1 MSDLMKNFKIDL
13 EDIEDIFF
21 DEDIEIEDEEEV
33 KETYTTKND
42 VASYKLLDAHK
53 MEEGEEPLGNVIGHE
68 NQKKELLLVIDWF
81 KRSKELKEKGV
92 SIPKGVILFGRP
104 GNGKSLLI
112 KEIIRCVEA
121 PVFIFQGEQSNVV
134 EGIIE
139 TFKKAREAGHA
150 IIVFDELDLLINKER
165 RVVRA
170 LQESLDGVESSDDIL
185 VLAATNS
192 IRDIPDPLLR
202 NGRLEKLIKI
212 PYPTGEEALALLKR
226 HFKEFNL
233 EFPSDFDADEVALSL
248 NGISCAGVKA
258 VVNDIVLRNGF
269 SNITSEMIDDSINN
283 ITDRVKDA
291 PEEDNLEVAI
301 HEAGHAVMAK
311 AFSKYFIINKLNISG
326 ASGSFH
332 AKEVEEGFWPYDKVI
347 ADIKISMAGNLAQKI
362 ICNGGSRGA
371 EFDLQ
376 NARVAAYNM
385 FTQNGYSSCWE
396 TLPEIREGSRIET
409 PWKRRKM
416 ERKIEALLRR
426 CERETAR
433 YIKDNKSLITKL
445 GQLLFEKKHL
455 KSTEILSVIG

>member
-1 MSDLMKNFKIDL
+1 
-13 EDIEDIFF
+13 
-21 DEDIEIEDEEEV
+21 
-33 KETYTTKND
+33 
-42 VASYKLLDAHK
+42 
-53 MEEGEEPLGNVIGHE
+53 
-68 NQKKELLLVIDWF
+68 
-81 KRSKELKEKGV
+81 
-92 SIPKGVILFGRP
+92 
-104 GNGKSLLI
+104 
-112 KEIIRCVEA
+112 
-121 PVFIFQGEQSNVV
+121 
-134 EGIIE
+134 
-139 TFKKAREAGHA
+139 
-150 IIVFDELDLLINKER
+150 
-165 RVVRA
+165 
-170 LQESLDGVESSDDIL
+170 
-185 VLAATNS
+185 
-192 IRDIPDPLLR
+192 
-202 NGRLEKLIKI
+202 
-212 PYPTGEEALALLKR
+212 
-226 HFKEFNL
+226 
-233 EFPSDFDADEVALSL
+233 
-248 NGISCAGVKA
+248 
-258 VVNDIVLRNGF
+258 
-269 SNITSEMIDDSINN
+269 MIDDSINN

-301 HEAGHAVMAK
+301 HEAGHAVMAR